1 MCLMVEN
8 RENGGI
14 HQAIHRHAATNNK
27 YMKSYRK
34 KSSYFMY
41 LDASNLCGWVM
52 PQKVPCN

>member
-1 MCLMVEN
+1 MVEN

-14 HQAIHRHAATNNK
+14 HQAIHRHAVTNNK